1 MVCLLPTAVNNQP
14 FVNVQFMQQTN
25 SFPVFILRCLLSR
38 TFVWGKE
45 HHESPRMVL
54 LLNLSPNERAFD
66 LWKQF
71 SRDNGAVD
79 VCKLDIAI
87 SSRLYQIQKKISLR
101 KYIKI
106 VTIFSKS

>member
-1 MVCLLPTAVNNQP
+1 M
-14 FVNVQFMQQTN
+14 
-25 SFPVFILRCLLSR
+25 SR

-45 HHESPRMVL
+45 HHESPRMAL

-71 SRDNGAVD
+71 SGDNGAVD